1 MTPPGQAF
9 MRIAGFGYDEEVT
22 ADAYRRGVRVF
33 GEHLGS

>member
-1 MTPPGQAF
+1 

-22 ADAYRRGVRVF
+22 ADAYRRVFAFF